1 MEGGEAL
8 CVIVCKHEAS
18 LDLRAPKN
26 DITVK
31 LESSSTFHV
40 KQSACW
46 LNSHGVCVHFY
57 VGFHGSIM
65 RTVLYGQLSIIL
77 AMEISE
83 SSG

>member
-1 MEGGEAL
+1 MEGGKAV

-26 DITVK
+26 YITVK

-46 LNSHGVCVHFY
+46 LNSHGVCIHFY
-57 VGFHGSIM
+57 VGFHSSIM
-65 RTVLYGQLSIIL
+65 RTVLYGQLPIIL
-77 AMEISE
+77 AMKISE